1 MNSYGYS
8 LAGGRGLPREQY
20 KEEATGQVLKGLIN
34 PVSTLAILGS
44 LGNWKQ
50 ESVMAIFWFQKDHA
64 GSIKWVNQRKPKRVA
79 GDLIRDYFNNHSLGG
94 TVNRTPWPIKYRGWD
109 RRKSQK

>member
-50 ESVMAIFWFQKDHA
+50 ESVMAIF
-64 GSIKWVNQRKPKRVA
+64 
-79 GDLIRDYFNNHSLGG
+79 
-94 TVNRTPWPIKYRGWD
+94 
-109 RRKSQK
+109 